1 MMGFGARRGPLR
13 AALATTI
20 AVSLAGSCAG
30 VALAQSRSA
39 AAPPKGVPV
48 PHEVTSRVLP
58 LKAARSELVEFNIA
72 PPFPYAGK
80 APSGRPFLDVT
91 DEDGRRGHRTSRG
104 GVLWE
109 DVSFSDRRAL
119 LYIPKGFDARRPG
132 LIVVFL
138 HGHRATLERDV
149 RDRQRVADQI
159 ALANVNA
166 VLVAPQFAVNAS
178 DSSAGR
184 FWESYGFA
192 SFLGEAGS
200 HLARLHGDWRTRKT
214 FATLPVVVIAY
225 SGGYVPAAW
234 ALHKG
239 GTSTRVIGVLMLDAL
254 YGEAYKYADWI
265 ERHPNAFFVSSY
277 TSSSAGGN
285 HALLSLLAERDIAVA
300 GSLPARL
307 NGGVVFLPTGAS
319 VSHESFVTQAWADNP
334 IKDVLERIPGYART
348 PARRIESS
356 SRDPLGDLIRAS
368 P

>member
-1 MMGFGARRGPLR
+1 MRFGGKRRSLR
-13 AALATTI
+13 ATAVTILALALVAPAAGAAI
-20 AVSLAGSCAG
+20 A
-30 VALAQSRSA
+30 QTRSA
-39 AAPPKGVPV
+39 AAPPKGVPM
-48 PHEVTSRVLP
+48 PHEVTSRMLP
-58 LKAARSELVEFNIA
+58 LKAARSQLVEFNIA

-91 DEDGRRGHRTSRG
+91 DEEGRRGHRTSRG

-119 LYIPKGFDARRPG
+119 MYIPKGFDARRPG

-138 HGHRATLERDV
+138 HGHRATIDRDV

-192 SFLGEAGS
+192 SFLGEAGA

-214 FATLPVVVIAY
+214 FATLPVVVVAY

-239 GTSTRVIGVLMLDAL
+239 GTSNRVIGVLMLDAL

-265 ERHPNAFFVSSY
+265 EQHPNAFFVSSY

-285 HALLSLLAERDIAVA
+285 QALRTLLSGREIAVS
-300 GSLPARL
+300 GSLPTRL
-307 NGGVVFLPTGAS
+307 NGGVVFLPTG
-319 VSHESFVTQAWADNP
+319 VGVTHESFVTQAWAENP
-334 IKDVLERIPGYART
+334 IKDVLERIPGYVRT
-348 PARRIESS
+348 PGKRIESS

>member
-1 MMGFGARRGPLR
+1 MGFGGKCGPAG
-13 AALATTI
+13 AALVAAI
-20 AVSLAGSCAG
+20 MASLAGPCAG
-30 VALAQSRSA
+30 TALAQMRST

-48 PHEVTSRVLP
+48 PHEVTSRMLP
-58 LKAARSELVEFNIA
+58 LRAARTELVEFNIA

-91 DEDGRRGHRTSRG
+91 DEEGRRGHRTWGG

-119 LYIPKGFDARRPG
+119 MHIPKGFDARRPG

-138 HGHRATLERDV
+138 HGHRATIERDV

-159 ALANVNA
+159 ALSNVNA

-192 SFLGEAGS
+192 SFLGEAGA
-200 HLARLHGDWRTRKT
+200 HFARMHGDWRTRKT
-214 FATLPVVVIAY
+214 FATLPVVVVAY
-225 SGGYVPAAW
+225 SGGYAPAAW

-239 GTSTRVIGVLMLDAL
+239 GTSTRVVGVLMLDAL

-265 ERHPNAFFVSSY
+265 ERHPNAFFISSY
-277 TSSSAGGN
+277 TSSSARGN
-285 HALLSLLAERDIAVA
+285 QALRTLLAEREIAVA
-300 GSLPARL
+300 DSLPARL
-307 NGGVVFLPTGAS
+307 NGGVTFLPTGAG
-319 VSHESFVTQAWADNP
+319 VTHESFVTRAWVENP
-334 IKDVLERIPGYART
+334 IKDVLERIAGYTRT
-348 PARRIESS
+348 PAKRTETP

>member
-1 MMGFGARRGPLR
+1 MRFGGKHGPAAGGLRSRRLALALIGPCAG
-13 AALATTI
+13 AALAQT
-20 AVSLAGSCAG
+20 
-30 VALAQSRSA
+30 RSA
-39 AAPPKGVPV
+39 SAPPKGVPM
-48 PHEVTSRVLP
+48 PHEVTSRMLP
-58 LKAARSELVEFNIA
+58 LRAARSELVEFNIA
-72 PPFPYAGK
+72 PPFPYSGK
-80 APSGRPFLDVT
+80 APSGKPFLDVT
-91 DEDGRRGHRTSRG
+91 DEEGRRGHRTSRG

-119 LYIPKGFDARRPG
+119 MFIPKGFDARRPG

-138 HGHRATLERDV
+138 HGHRATIERDV

-159 ALANVNA
+159 ALSNVNA

-192 SFLGEAGS
+192 SFLGEAGA

-214 FATLPVVVIAY
+214 FATLPVVVVAY

-239 GTSTRVIGVLMLDAL
+239 GTSSSVIGVLMLDAL

-277 TSSSAGGN
+277 TSSSA
-285 HALLSLLAERDIAVA
+285 AATRRCAR
-300 GSLPARL
+300 SLPNARL
-307 NGGVVFLPTGAS
+307 PSRARFPLGSTGAS
-319 VSHESFVTQAWADNP
+319 CSC
-334 IKDVLERIPGYART
+334 RRG
-348 PARRIESS
+348 PAS
-356 SRDPLGDLIRAS
+356 LTRAS
-368 P
+368 